1 MVNVTVKLP
10 RVLLFDVI
18 ENDADPP
25 VVMFAEAGEI
35 VRFEGPAAE
44 TAPLPPPNLTLTPP
58 EPPFLCTES
67 DDGETV
73 GTQGVGVGV
82 APGV

>member
-1 MVNVTVKLP
+1 VVNVTVKLP
-10 RVLLFDVI
+10 RVLPFDVI

-25 VVMFAEAGEI
+25 VEMFTDAGEI
-35 VRFEGPAAE
+35 VRFEAPPPE
-44 TAPLPPPNLTLTPP
+44 TAPLPPPKETVTPP
-58 EPPFLCTES
+58 EPPFLCTDR